1 MRKTLLFSAFL
12 LNIIIG
18 YTQKNKTDQDLILK
32 GFTNPPNSA
41 MPRVWWHWMNGNITK
56 EGVEKDLLW
65 MHRSGIG
72 GFQNFDAAMMT
83 PQIVEKRLSYMTAP
97 WMEVFKRTTQLA
109 DSLKL
114 EMAIAGSPGWSESGG
129 PWVKPE
135 DGMKK
140 LVWAEKLL
148 TGGGP
153 VSIKVPQFP
162 STTGPVQNLAYTAAM
177 EEINPDKPVP
187 SYSKSIAVIAYK
199 LPEQDI
205 PMSVLQP
212 IITSSAGKFTVQQLS
227 DGDLATTSP
236 LPVNREKG
244 VAWIQFQFAKPT
256 TIKAVTIVGGGE
268 PGVFGMGGS
277 EKDARTLWSSND
289 GINFAKV
296 CILEPGNL
304 PQSSVNI
311 PVTTATYFKVTFKNP
326 PKPAD
331 FSSIIGGPPSEAKAP
346 ESTEIGELVLH
357 TVTRIHK
364 LEEKAGIVGVSGLS
378 MDLRTMKTADTDE
391 PVNAADIV
399 DLTKLVDAT
408 GNLHWEVP
416 KGLWKVVS
424 FGYSLQGIVN
434 HPASPEATGLEVD
447 KLDPIA
453 VTKYFENYLNQ
464 YKKATGGMMGDK
476 GGLQFMVT
484 DSYEA
489 GSQNWTGNMAAEFE
503 KRRGY
508 SLLKWL
514 PVLTGTIITST
525 EASENFLWDLRKTIG
540 EMVAEYHYD
549 NLTTILARYGMK
561 RYTESHE
568 SGRALIADG
577 MEIKRKAAIPMSA
590 MWTKNMFINQNNQ
603 SRYVA
608 DIRESAS
615 VAHIYGQNL
624 VAAESLTALGIM
636 GAAWSYAPANLKP
649 TADLELAS
657 GLNRFVIHTSVHQPV
672 DDKIP
677 GLGLGP
683 FGQWFNRH
691 ETWAE
696 QAKAWTA
703 YLSRSAYL
711 LQQGKFVA
719 DIIYYYGEDN
729 NITSLFNAQLPAIP
743 KGYNYDFVNADA
755 LINML
760 QVNDHAIT
768 TVSGMNYKV
777 LVLDANSVNMTLP
790 VAKAIYK
797 LVNAGATV
805 IGPKPTNNPSL
816 AGNNAEYK
824 TIIDQLWGG
833 NKTEKLV
840 GKGKIIIGSLSET
853 VLNNLNIAPDF
864 SYTDA
869 TADVLFVHRRLNDK
883 DIYWVNNRKDQ
894 PQKLDAN
901 FRVTGK
907 SVEIW
912 HAETG
917 KSEKVSYSF
926 DDKQTKVN
934 LNLTTNDAVFVV
946 FAEATNKKS
955 FSVAEPITAQLA
967 ELNGVWEVSFQ
978 KERGAPASIKMNE
991 LKSLS
996 ENEIPGVKYF
1006 SGIAT
1011 YSKTVNVKNEWL
1023 KMGGS
1028 ISLDLGIVKEL
1039 AEVFVNG
1046 VSVGIV
1052 WKAPYKIDLGKT
1064 LHTGDNIIQI
1074 KVANLW
1080 VNRLIGDQQPN
1091 TEKKITYTTMPFYN
1105 AKSSLTKS
1113 GLLGPVTLDLI
1124 K

>member
-1 MRKTLLFSAFL
+1 
-12 LNIIIG
+12 
-18 YTQKNKTDQDLILK
+18 
-32 GFTNPPNSA
+32 
-41 MPRVWWHWMNGNITK
+41 
-56 EGVEKDLLW
+56 
-65 MHRSGIG
+65 
-72 GFQNFDAAMMT
+72 
-83 PQIVEKRLSYMTAP
+83 
-97 WMEVFKRTTQLA
+97 
-109 DSLKL
+109 
-114 EMAIAGSPGWSESGG
+114 
-129 PWVKPE
+129 
-135 DGMKK
+135 MKK
-140 LVWAEKLL
+140 VVWTEKLVR
-148 TGGGP
+148 GGTAI
-153 VSIKVPQFP
+153 SIKVPSFP
-162 STTGPVQNLAYTAAM
+162 STTGPVQNIVYAASM
-177 EEINPDKPVP
+177 GEEMKSAIP
-187 SYSKSIAVIAYK
+187 SFSKGIAVIAYK
-199 LPEQDI
+199 LHEHDI

-212 IITSSAGKFTVQQLS
+212 TITSSAGKFTIEQLS

-236 LPVNREKG
+236 LPANKEKG
-244 VAWIQFQFAKPT
+244 IAWIQFQFAKPT

-268 PGVFGMGGS
+268 PSVFGMGGS
-277 EKDARTLWSSND
+277 EKDARTLWSSKD
-289 GINFAKV
+289 GVNFEKI

-304 PQSSVNI
+304 PQTSVNI

-326 PKPAD
+326 PKPGD
-331 FSSIIGGPPSEAKAP
+331 FSAIIGGPPSEAKAP
-346 ESTEIGELVLH
+346 AATEIAELVLH
-357 TVTRIHK
+357 TATRIHK
-364 LEEKAGIVGVSGLS
+364 LEEKSGIVGVSGLS
-378 MDLRTMKTADTDE
+378 MDLNTMKTGISNE
-391 PVNAADIV
+391 PVNAEDVFDI
-399 DLTKLVDAT
+399 TKLVDKE
-408 GNLHWEVP
+408 GQLNWSVP
-416 KGLWKVVS
+416 PGLWKIVN

-464 YKKATGGMMGDK
+464 YKKATGGLMGTK

-525 EASENFLWDLRKTIG
+525 DASESFLWDLRKTIS

-549 NLTTILARYGMK
+549 NLTTILSKYGMK
-561 RYTESHE
+561 RYSESHE

-590 MWTKNMFINQNNQ
+590 MWTPNLFINQNNQ

-624 VAAESLTALGIM
+624 VAAESFTALGIM
-636 GAAWSYAPANLKP
+636 GAAWSYSPANLKP

-703 YLSRSAYL
+703 YLTRSAYL

-729 NITSLFNAQLPAIP
+729 NITSLFNSQLPAIP
-743 KGYNYDFVNADA
+743 KGYNYDFINADA

-760 QVNDHAIT
+760 SVNNNVIT
-768 TVSGMNYKV
+768 TATGMSYKV
-777 LVLDANSVNMTLP
+777 LVLDPNSTQMTLP
-790 VAKAIYK
+790 VANAIYK

-805 IGPKPTNNPSL
+805 VGPKPTNNPSL
-816 AGNNAEYK
+816 AGNNDAYK
-824 TIIDQLWGG
+824 NIMNSLWGG
-833 NKTEKLV
+833 NETEKSV
-840 GKGKIIIGSLSET
+840 GKGKVIIGN
-853 VLNNLNIAPDF
+853 LNDAILNKMNIAPDF

-869 TADVLFVHRRLNDK
+869 SANLLFVHRKLNDR
-883 DIYWVNNRKDQ
+883 DIYWVNNRKNQDQ
-894 PQKLDAN
+894 KVEAS
-901 FRVTGK
+901 FRVSGK
-907 SVEIW
+907 AVEIW

-917 KSEKVSYSF
+917 KSEKASYSF
-926 DDKQTKVN
+926 DGKKTKVS
-934 LNLTTNDAVFVV
+934 LSLTPNDAVFVV
-946 FAEATNKKS
+946 FAEPTTITTFTKAATTTTPLLELDGS
-955 FSVAEPITAQLA
+955 WYVA
-967 ELNGVWEVSFQ
+967 FQ
-978 KERGAPASIKMNE
+978 KDRGAPEAVQMNR
-991 LKSLS
+991 LRSFT
-996 ENEIPGVKYF
+996 ENSNPAVVYF

-1011 YSKTVNVKNEWL
+1011 YAKTITIKEEWL
-1023 KMGGS
+1023 KQEGS
-1028 ISLDLGIVKEL
+1028 LCLDLGAVKEL

-1046 VSVGIV
+1046 QSVGIT
-1052 WKAPYKIDLGKT
+1052 WKSPFKIDLGKT
-1064 LHTGDNIIQI
+1064 LHAGDNTIQI

-1091 TEKKITYTTMPFYN
+1091 IEKKITYTTMPFYTAN
-1105 AKSSLTKS
+1105 SPLVQS
-1113 GLLGPVTLDLI
+1113 GLLGPVKLELI
-1124 K
+1124 Q

>member
-1 MRKTLLFSAFL
+1 MKKSLLLSVLSLSTIVLFSQTRPASKDAT
-12 LNIIIG
+12 
-18 YTQKNKTDQDLILK
+18 YK
-32 GFTNPPNSA
+32 GFLNPPNAA

-56 EGVEKDLLW
+56 DGVEKDLQW

-72 GFQNFDAAMMT
+72 GFQNFDAALMT
-83 PQIVEKRLSYMTAP
+83 PQIVEKRLTFMTP
-97 WMEVFKRTTQLA
+97 EWMEVFKRTTKLA

-114 EMAIAGSPGWSESGG
+114 EMAIAGSPGWSVSGG

-140 LVWAEKLL
+140 LVWSEKLVK
-148 TGGGP
+148 GGATIHTKIL
-153 VSIKVPQFP
+153 SFP
-162 STTGPVQNLAYTAAM
+162 STTGPVQNIPYTASLG
-177 EEINPDKPVP
+177 EENNKEKIPTF
-187 SYSKSIAVIAYK
+187 SKGVAVIAYK
-199 LPEQDI
+199 LNENDI
-205 PMSVLQP
+205 PVSELQP
-212 IITSSAGKFTVQQLS
+212 IVSSSAGKFTLEQLT
-227 DGDLATTSP
+227 DGDLATTNP
-236 LPVNREKG
+236 LPADKDKG
-244 VAWIQFQFAKPT
+244 LAWIQFQFSKPT
-256 TIKAVTIVGGGE
+256 TIKAITIVGGGE
-268 PGVFGMGGS
+268 PEVFGMGGS
-277 EKDARTLWSSND
+277 EKNARTLWSSND
-289 GINFAKV
+289 GQNFSKV
-296 CILEPGNL
+296 CILEPGGL
-304 PQSSVNI
+304 PQLSINI
-311 PVTTATYFKVTFKNP
+311 PTTTAIYFKVTFKNP

-331 FSSIIGGPPSEAKAP
+331 FSAIIGGPASEAKAP
-346 ESTEIGELVLH
+346 EFTPIAELVLH
-357 TVTRIHK
+357 TATRINR
-364 LEEKAGIVGVSGLS
+364 LEEKSGIVGISGTS
-378 MDLRTMKTADTDE
+378 MDLRTMKTAISNE

-399 DLTKLVDAT
+399 DLTKLVDAE
-408 GNLHWEVP
+408 GNIN
-416 KGLWKVVS
+416 WKVPQGMWKILN

-434 HPASPEATGLEVD
+434 HPASQEATGLEVD

-464 YKKATGGMMGDK
+464 YKNATGGLMGAK
-476 GGLQFMVT
+476 GGLQYLVM

-489 GSQNWTGNMAAEFE
+489 GSQNWTANMVAEFE

-525 EASENFLWDLRKTIG
+525 DASENFLWDLRKTIG

-549 NLTTILARYGMK
+549 NLTNILAKYGMK

-590 MWTKNMFINQNNQ
+590 MWTKNLFINQNNQ
-603 SRYVA
+603 SRYIA

-624 VAAESLTALGIM
+624 VAAESLTALGVM
-636 GAAWSYAPANLKP
+636 GAAWSYSPANLKS

-696 QAKAWTA
+696 QAKAWTS
-703 YLSRSAYL
+703 YLTRSSYL

-729 NITSLFNAQLPAIP
+729 NVTSLFNSQLPTIP
-743 KGYNYDFVNADA
+743 RGYNYDFVNADA

-760 QVNDHAIT
+760 QVKDHTIT
-768 TVSGMNYKV
+768 TASGMNYKV
-777 LVLDANSVNMTLP
+777 LVLDSNCTNMTLP
-790 VAKAIYK
+790 VARAIYK

-805 IGPKPTNNPSL
+805 IGPKPNNNPSL
-816 AGNNAEYK
+816 AGNNTEYK
-824 TIIDQLWGG
+824 TIIHDLWGG
-833 NKTEKLV
+833 NETEKTV
-840 GKGKIIIGSLSET
+840 GKGKIVVGNLSDA
-853 VLNNLNIAPDF
+853 VLNKLNIAPDF
-864 SYTDA
+864 SYSDA
-869 TADVLFVHRRLNDK
+869 NADLLYVHRRLNDQ

-894 PQKLDAN
+894 QQKVEAN

-907 SVEIW
+907 TVEIW
-912 HAETG
+912 HAENG
-917 KSEKVSYSF
+917 FKEKASYSM
-926 DDKQTKVN
+926 DHKQTKVSLN
-934 LNLTTNDAVFVV
+934 LNANDAVFVV
-946 FAEATNKKS
+946 FGEATNIQTVVVKEANQTHLETLTGPWK
-955 FSVAEPITAQLA
+955 
-967 ELNGVWEVSFQ
+967 VSFQ
-978 KERGAPASIKMNE
+978 KDRGAPATIDMKE

-996 ENEIPGVKYF
+996 ENDIPGVKYF
-1006 SGIAT
+1006 SGIASYT
-1011 YSKTVNVKNEWL
+1011 KTVYIKDEWL
-1023 KMGGS
+1023 KKGGS
-1028 ISLDLGIVKEL
+1028 IALDLGVVKEL

-1046 VSVGIV
+1046 VSAGIV
-1052 WKAPYKIDLGKT
+1052 WKSPFKIDLGNT
-1064 LHTGDNIIQI
+1064 LHAGENTIQI
-1074 KVANLW
+1074 NVADLW

-1091 TEKKITYTTMPFYN
+1091 TDKKITYTTMPFYN
-1105 AKSSLTKS
+1105 AKSSLIKS
-1113 GLLGPVTLDLI
+1113 GLIGPVTLDLI